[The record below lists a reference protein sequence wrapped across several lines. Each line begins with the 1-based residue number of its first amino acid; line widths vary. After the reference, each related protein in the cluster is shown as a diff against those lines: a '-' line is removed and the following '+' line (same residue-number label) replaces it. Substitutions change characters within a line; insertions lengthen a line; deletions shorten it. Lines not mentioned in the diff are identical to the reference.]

1 MDQEVNQNF
10 EIMGRISMTEN
21 KTYVSSTD
29 FCHVN
34 NDCVQNIG
42 ETPCHFIGVEGNKT
56 FISSFNE
63 FLQKD
68 IMAHRKHLYENE
80 ASLEDSS
87 KVFESKMEVA
97 RDSTVCKDNN
107 EVLMDNSLT
116 MPQKDRVLTEV
127 AGKLFVC
134 TEVDELD
141 DDTNEDT
148 VHIHETADR
157 CVVSI
162 TEDTD
167 NEQYTLD
174 ETDTNGFT
182 YILEKCDE
190 LEVKEDIVNI
200 SCNMEN
206 TVEDEDEDSF
216 EESKLQIDEAA
227 EDSFEESRLQI
238 DEAAIDNDEM
248 NSTKNM

>member
-1 MDQEVNQNF
+1 MDK
-10 EIMGRISMTEN
+10 ISVSEN
-21 KTYVSSTD
+21 KTCVSSAD

-42 ETPCHFIGVEGNKT
+42 ETPCHYIGVAGNKT

-80 ASLEDSS
+80 ASLEDTS
-87 KVFESKMEVA
+87 KVFECEMEVA
-97 RDSTVCKDNN
+97 QDSTVCKDNN
-107 EVLMDNSLT
+107 KVLMADSLT

-148 VHIHETADR
+148 VHERETADR

-162 TEDTD
+162 NEDID

-190 LEVKEDIVNI
+190 LQVKEDTVNI
-200 SCNMEN
+200 SCN
-206 TVEDEDEDSF
+206 VEDTGGDEDEDGF

-227 EDSFEESRLQI
+227 TDS
-238 DEAAIDNDEM
+238 DEM
-248 NSTKNM
+248 NSTENM